1 MFSDFL
7 HLYFL
12 KQWLQNYYGENFVFS
27 ESVDINRIMK
37 RPGFDITQKTRFFNF
52 SLQPQ
57 N

>member
-37 RPGFDITQKTRFFNF
+37 RPAFYITQKTRFFNF